1 MAASHFFVGLAAGAA
16 LLTVPVLALSPAL
29 DLPHQLVAWID
40 GPPPAPS
47 STTDVAAVSRPI
59 RGYVPGAPA
68 AAGNDQP
75 SVDAGTP
82 PPTLAP
88 AARPTVAPARPAV
101 AVAPPSNSLR
111 TGVLR
116 GGGQAVVVRRAPG
129 AESADDPLLPDGSP
143 VLVSG
148 GSDTQVGDQHWRGVR
163 GLNGIVGWVPAYQV
177 VVDGET
183 PVQPPPAAA
192 AATLMPTMV
201 AERLRV
207 ANTGGVGVVLRG
219 SPTDAD
225 RRPVGL
231 AEGATVAVVER
242 GGANNEWVHVH
253 TDTGQD
259 GWVPARYLAPAA

>member
-16 LLTVPVLALSPAL
+16 LLTVPVLALSPGI
-29 DLPHQLVAWID
+29 DLPHRLVAWID
-40 GPPPAPS
+40 GPPAPS
-47 STTDVAAVSRPI
+47 STTNVAAVSRPI
-59 RGYVPGAPA
+59 RGYVPGAPGTT
-68 AAGNDQP
+68 GNDQP
-75 SVDAGTP
+75 SVDDGTP

-111 TGVLR
+111 TGVIR
-116 GGGQAVVVRRAPG
+116 GGGQPVVVRRAPG
-129 AESADDPLLPDGSP
+129 AESADDPQLADGSP

-183 PVQPPPAAA
+183 PVQPPPAV
-192 AATLMPTMV
+192 ATLAPTV
-201 AERLRV
+201 IAERLRV

-219 SPTDAD
+219 SPNDAD

-242 GGANNEWVHVH
+242 GGANSAWVHVR
-253 TDTGQD
+253 TDAGQD